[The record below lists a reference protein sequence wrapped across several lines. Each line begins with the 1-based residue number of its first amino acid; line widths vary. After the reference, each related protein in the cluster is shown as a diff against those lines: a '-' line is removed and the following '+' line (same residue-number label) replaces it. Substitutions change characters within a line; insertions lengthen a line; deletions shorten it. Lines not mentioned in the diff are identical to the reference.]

1 LGFDLFYVGV
11 LRLGAKG
18 IPLGLLVASIIVC
31 ALSIHRNLGDLRQAL
46 GREEVRVASKNLLGA
61 VLTALAIWTL
71 RLWVAPPPSG
81 FRNFVYLCELCGA
94 GSVAYLAALAALR
107 ALPVRAVSRD

>member
-1 LGFDLFYVGV
+1 
-11 LRLGAKG
+11 
-18 IPLGLLVASIIVC
+18 LVASVIVC
-31 ALSIHRNLGDLRQAL
+31 ALSINRNLGDLRQAL
-46 GREEVRVASKNLLGA
+46 GWEEVRYASKNILGA
-61 VLTALAIWTL
+61 VLTALAVWAL

-107 ALPVRAVSRD
+107 ALPIGVGQSLKNI